1 MYSIRWLQSNLSSPE
16 VVPICLPSWG
26 ALFYGVLNC
35 VFIYL
40 LCILNFL
47 KCLLFVDKIKWTK
60 ATQALTKGYSCR
72 GNEHCNKDCLHT
84 HTFNAHSNVEPWLV
98 KWYFNSQ
105 FKESKHIIWVR
116 KSVGKINSGY
126 ENTPQSVVPQCSDL
140 FKICWFILC
149 QIWCFNEEKKVPD
162 WVFGSSNIIDWLI
175 FLWFLLF
182 MRIIAVCCKNV
193 LTYYVK
199 L

>member
-1 MYSIRWLQSNLSSPE
+1 MLQLHLEAVSFCDKVN
-16 VVPICLPSWG
+16 VWKIVICYIQLISF
-26 ALFYGVLNC
+26 LFMCQFC
-35 VFIYL
+35 VSGR
-40 LCILNFL
+40 C
-47 KCLLFVDKIKWTK
+47 
-60 ATQALTKGYSCR
+60 QCR

-116 KSVGKINSGY
+116 KSVGKINNGY